1 MRKTNSVLQD
11 VVNMKKHLERK
22 MKSDG
27 ELFETYTDDELVRF
41 LETCYG
47 FESSFTQNVVQQW
60 RKNK

>member
-1 MRKTNSVLQD
+1 
-11 VVNMKKHLERK
+11 MKKHLERK